1 MWKCQVKAKN
11 GHFFLG
17 NTNSGDQNI
26 LKALIYHRET
36 SYYMVLK
43 LISVNPF
50 APFAPFAPILS
61 NMPVKINSA
70 KYELLIGEEIYLR
83 KIRGLEYFILHIVNV
98 IDNFKVVQKFY
109 DIRPISRV
117 LSSY

>member
-1 MWKCQVKAKN
+1 MIQKPSSIFLHQTLE
-11 GHFFLG
+11 FFA
-17 NTNSGDQNI
+17 D
-26 LKALIYHRET
+26 
-36 SYYMVLK
+36 
-43 LISVNPF
+43 F
-50 APFAPFAPILS
+50 
-61 NMPVKINSA
+61 KINSA